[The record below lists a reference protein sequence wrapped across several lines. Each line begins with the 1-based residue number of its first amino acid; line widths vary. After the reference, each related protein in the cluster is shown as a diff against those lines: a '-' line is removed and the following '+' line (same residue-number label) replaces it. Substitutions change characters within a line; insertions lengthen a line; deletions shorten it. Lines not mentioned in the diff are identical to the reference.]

1 MGSIPIVASTSLT
14 RCHAW
19 SGVLFVVV
27 REFSDLH
34 VPRRHAAEHNL
45 AEPRCADTER
55 VGPSSAKEI
64 VGSFSGP
71 SNGQCGSVRP
81 TRAPAD
87 GRIGSS
93 RRGMRC
99 FGHRLGGTSA
109 GLQDGVCRRR
119 ETDERPVDGE
129 RVGRGDAVAVR
140 DVDADRS

>member
-1 MGSIPIVASTSLT
+1 MAQARACKALYMGSIPIVASTPLT

-34 VPRRHAAEHNL
+34 VRRRHAAEHNL

-81 TRAPAD
+81 TRAPA
-87 GRIGSS
+87 GWPNRFIQAWNEMLRSS
-93 RRGMRC
+93 TRW
-99 FGHRLGGTSA
+99 HLGLPSGWCLHAS
-109 GLQDGVCRRR
+109 
-119 ETDERPVDGE
+119 
-129 RVGRGDAVAVR
+129 
-140 DVDADRS
+140 